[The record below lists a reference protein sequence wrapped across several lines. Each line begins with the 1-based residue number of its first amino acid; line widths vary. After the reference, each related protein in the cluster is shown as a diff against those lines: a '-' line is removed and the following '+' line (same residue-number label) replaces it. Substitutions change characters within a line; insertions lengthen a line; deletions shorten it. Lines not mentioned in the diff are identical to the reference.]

1 MDTDWHE
8 RDLARARQ
16 LQRRFLPHLRSRPGL
31 KVVAGYRPA
40 FQVGGDFYDLVHLP
54 DGRVTALIG
63 DVSGKG
69 VSAALLM
76 APVSTELRRLAGERL
91 GPRRILVEAERWFAG
106 QRFGERFV
114 TAACVQLQPAH
125 RRWMVA
131 NAAHVVPLLRRKD
144 GTVLRLAEPSGCPL
158 GTGLPGPGR
167 YREEEFPAHPG
178 DTLVLVTD
186 GLVGALD
193 AQDED
198 LRRMVAGC
206 RGDVDGLR
214 RALWRRLP
222 LDHAPRDDAT
232 LLALQLED
240 SSA

>member
-1 MDTDWHE
+1 MDTDWQE

-16 LQRRFLPHLRSRPGL
+16 LQRRFLPHLRSRAGL
-31 KVVAGYRPA
+31 EVAAGYRPA

-76 APVSTELRRLAGERL
+76 ARVSTELRRLAVEGL
-91 GPRRILVEAERWFAG
+91 GPRRILVEADRWFAG
-106 QRFGERFV
+106 QRFGESFV
-114 TAACVQLQPAH
+114 TAACVQLDLAH
-125 RRWMVA
+125 QRWVAA
-131 NAAHVVPLLRRKD
+131 NAAHVVPLLRQKE

-158 GTGLPGPGR
+158 GTGLSGPGH
-167 YREEEFPAHPG
+167 YREEDFPARPG

-193 AQDED
+193 AQDEE
-198 LRRMVAGC
+198 LRRIVAGC
-206 RGDVDGLR
+206 GSVDGLR

-222 LDHAPRDDAT
+222 LDQERRDDAT
-232 LLALQLED
+232 LLALQLEGP
-240 SSA
+240 ST